1 MNLTFVRVRQRPGSV
16 LRRAAVWAAVW
27 PTLCLALAAFVAAPL
42 PASAQTAAST
52 SASAPAPAS
61 AATPAVSAP
70 TPAPERVLTPQLD
83 VRAPAGPGWRPSVRE
98 DARVGWARAGEGEN
112 DSQAAFAAVFRLPAP
127 VDGAGL
133 LEMVRRSVEADTP
146 ADRFRALEVDYRRE
160 DRGDAPCVRHRA
172 FHEDRQA
179 RLRTGGSGVLLL
191 QTVTLYCRHATDA
204 QRAIAIGWSHRGP
217 LPLAGFDE
225 AAQAFIDGAGLR

>member
-1 MNLTFVRVRQRPGSV
+1 MRRDRPASCTRMRSGGLNATATRVSARPGSAGWRTV
-16 LRRAAVWAAVW
+16 
-27 PTLCLALAAFVAAPL
+27 CLALAVGCLAPL
-42 PASAQTAAST
+42 PAPAQTAAS
-52 SASAPAPAS
+52 
-61 AATPAVSAP
+61 AAIP

-98 DARVGWARAGEGEN
+98 EARVGWARAGEGEN
-112 DSQAAFAAVFRLPAP
+112 DSQAAFAAAFRLPAP
-127 VDGAGL
+127 VDGAGFL
-133 LEMVRRSVEADTP
+133 DLIRRSVEADTP
-146 ADRFRALEVDYRRE
+146 ADRFRPLQVDYHRE